1 MILIYIILFLAGWG
15 LGTWFFYAISTKDRW
30 MEEYKTDVVAIIG
43 INLVVI
49 IGLGILIYNYI

>member
-1 MILIYIILFLAGWG
+1 MQ
-15 LGTWFFYAISTKDRW
+15 
-30 MEEYKTDVVAIIG
+30 EYRTDVVAIIA

>member
-1 MILIYIILFLAGWG
+1 
-15 LGTWFFYAISTKDRW
+15 